1 MVYEQR
7 LARKAYAYGVDLR
20 RNTWLDH
27 STFGEPLMRG
37 VDRRWNE
44 LAEALHRDEL
54 EPPRQAPP
62 TPMLEEIARLV
73 KLLRAPLPTVKVLGS
88 RASREIWPTVTA
100 LAPRGGATHWLILD
114 VARLRH
120 LDPTSVTFLLASGLG
135 HLQCDHGPL
144 FAAHLMAQRA
154 GRGLRWLRAAFRP
167 WSRVAFFSADRAALL
182 GLAELEPTIEAL
194 RARGNPGVSW
204 YPVMPSLE
212 LREQALREFDKSR
225 IMAKLRFFYEDPA
238 NWSVGPETT
247 PSEAAEQTNGTSK
260 AKAGDTKPPVTESP
274 KAQVPKA
281 SPKDDESEQASEE
294 EAAAAE
300 RRAKAAAL
308 EARVAEAWSLARC
321 DARLTRRLGLL

>member
-1 MVYEQR
+1 
-7 LARKAYAYGVDLR
+7 
-20 RNTWLDH
+20 
-27 STFGEPLMRG
+27 
-37 VDRRWNE
+37 
-44 LAEALHRDEL
+44 
-54 EPPRQAPP
+54 
-62 TPMLEEIARLV
+62 MLFRS
-73 KLLRAPLPTVKVLGS
+73 LPTVKVLSS

-120 LDPTSVTFLLASGLG
+120 LDPQSVTYLLASGLG

-144 FAAHLMAQRA
+144 FAAHLMAHRA

-204 YPVMPSLE
+204 YPVMPSLD

-238 NWSVGPETT
+238 NWSVGPEAT
-247 PSEAAEQTNGTSK
+247 PSAAAEQTNGASQVEIGDPEPPTTESSK
-260 AKAGDTKPPVTESP
+260 AKKGSP
-274 KAQVPKA
+274 
-281 SPKDDESEQASEE
+281 ENEEGEQASKE